1 MRRATVLTVVTSLP
15 NVNYK
20 MSSDSPVKH
29 FVLAFLIAL
38 VVYLVL
44 YRIIEDRRKRT
55 GPWEVTFTNSLAGA
69 PEIVI
74 NQPKLA
80 ITNVQISF
88 TEDSMPGADV
98 VEALPF
104 RQPRPDSLITNRPS
118 PISAPITLVFNQPRP
133 VPYDVPF
140 GKCIFMDATFLPG
153 TVTFQLFGHQIELL
167 PRVLIIDQQEEPWRA
182 EAVISLRRA
191 RDSHGQPE
199 P

>member
-1 MRRATVLTVVTSLP
+1 
-15 NVNYK
+15 
-20 MSSDSPVKH
+20 MSSDSPAKQ

-38 VVYLVL
+38 VVYAVL
-44 YRIIEDRRKRT
+44 YRVIEDRRKRT
-55 GPWEVTFTNSLAGA
+55 GPWEVTFTNSLSGA
-69 PEIVI
+69 PAIVI

-88 TEDSMPGADV
+88 AVETSPGADL

-104 RQPRPDSLITNRPS
+104 RQPRPDSLVTNHPS
-118 PISAPITLVFNQPRP
+118 STNAPSTLVFNQPRP

-140 GKCIFMDATFLPG
+140 GKCVFMDATFLPG

-167 PRVLIIDQQEEPWRA
+167 PRVLIIDQHEEPWRA
-182 EAVISLRRA
+182 QAVIRLRRA
-191 RDSHGQPE
+191 QDSHGQPE